1 MSRARSIASAAI
13 GVPALLVQCL
23 TVPVVGMAAALVH
36 LPAALVHSA
45 AAGIRLPR
53 RWWRSPHR
61 VRIAGAVVVVA
72 AVLVGSAGGLQ
83 RLRLDTTIN
92 SFLPSHDQSF
102 TTWHEEESSFGG
114 DPIAVLLTS
123 RTPEGLLSGA
133 PLTQLVQTEGELS
146 QLPNV
151 SVVYG
156 PGTTLNEISL
166 SVRNLVADISGTR
179 DGLMSKAEAAARK
192 AGDTTAE
199 QTAAGQAAVYQF
211 DLRYGALLAEGLQ
224 GGLPELSNATF
235 DRTVFFGS
243 DNQPRPAFRW
253 LVPDTTHVSILVRP
267 APNLTQGQTRNLVDG
282 IHAILSKADLPVSA
296 TLVTGTPVIAY
307 ALGHEVTSELPLLAG
322 ASTVAVAIFFLLTR
336 RRRWWERLVPLGV
349 GVVATLLTLAIFG
362 WCGVPLSLGLMAFLP
377 IILGVGTDYPIYALR
392 GGRPTVLMAVTVASA
407 ASLAILTLSPLPYVR
422 DLGLALAT
430 GLLIS
435 TLLGLLLARA
445 LHRLPARRRRVRR
458 ADAPGGRGWR
468 IRQALA
474 PARTT
479 PNVRFRP
486 VRLGPSAS
494 RTARRR
500 RAATVA
506 VAVVALGLGLTG
518 WLSLGSLGLNSDPQ
532 RLAAGLPALRQSLT
546 AQAVLGTSG
555 ELDVYVR
562 GNDVFTPAFL
572 TWYEQAQ
579 DTIILNQGNQV
590 RPIVSPST
598 LLSWIG
604 KDPTAKQLS
613 AALNLLP
620 SYLTTAAVRD
630 DHKQAILAFGVQLG
644 SLGSDEALV
653 QAIRRELPPP
663 PAGATVSVTGLPA
676 VAGRSYQLLSGNRLL
691 PNLGGLVAFGLVL
704 LLLLRRPR
712 TAALAVLAAALA
724 AGWGFCLLR
733 VTGTPLT
740 PLTVSLGSL
749 TSAVGGEFAVMALA
763 RRQAGAAPF
772 SAVTV
777 AAGTSIIGFAALGLS
792 RLAVLRQFGL
802 VLAASVLLAL
812 LAARAVVAITA
823 APPRP
828 AGVRR
833 PGRIPTGAGDALPG
847 AGNGSV
853 DAEQVLV

>member
-1 MSRARSIASAAI
+1 MSRAHSIASAAI
-13 GVPALLVQCL
+13 GVPALLVRSI
-23 TVPVVGMAAALVH
+23 TAAAVGLVVAAVH
-36 LPAALVHSA
+36 LPVALV
-45 AAGIRLPR
+45 RLPR
-53 RWWRSPHR
+53 RWWHSPQR
-61 VRIAGAVVVVA
+61 LRIAGAVIVA
-72 AVLVGSAGGLQ
+72 AAVVVGSAGGLE

-92 SFLPSHDQSF
+92 SFLPSQDSSF
-102 TTWHEEESSFGG
+102 ATWHDEESSFGG

-123 RTPEGLLSGA
+123 KTPEGLLTGA
-133 PLTQLVQTEGELS
+133 PLTKLVETEGALAGLS
-146 QLPNV
+146 NV

-156 PGTTLNEISL
+156 PGTTLNEISI

-179 DGLMSKAEAAARK
+179 DGLMSKAEAAAKK
-192 AGDTTAE
+192 AGDTTAQ

-211 DLRYGALLAEGLQ
+211 DLRYGALLAQGLQ

-235 DRTVFFGS
+235 DKTVFFGA
-243 DNQPRPAFRW
+243 DNQPRAAFRW
-253 LVPDTTHVSILVRP
+253 LVPDTTHVSILLRP
-267 APNLTQGQTRNLVDG
+267 APNLTQGQTRDLVDG
-282 IHAILSKADLPVSA
+282 IHAVLAKADLPVSA

-307 ALGHEVTSELPLLAG
+307 ALGQEVTSELPLLAG
-322 ASTVAVAIFFLLTR
+322 AAIVAVAIFFLLTR

-392 GGRPTVLMAVTVASA
+392 GGRPTVLVAVTLASA

-445 LHRLPARRRRVRR
+445 LHRLPPRPRRARRAAGATGWGSRLRR
-458 ADAPGGRGWR
+458 G
-468 IRQALA
+468 LA
-474 PARTT
+474 PARTSPT
-479 PNVRFRP
+479 VRFQP
-486 VRLGPSAS
+486 LRLGPSAS

-500 RAATVA
+500 RAAMVA
-506 VAVVALGLGLTG
+506 GAVVALGFGLTG

-532 RLAAGLPALRQSLT
+532 RLAAGLPALKQSLT
-546 AQAVLGTSG
+546 AQSVLGTSG

-562 GNDVFTPAFL
+562 GNDVLTPAFL

-579 DTIILNQGNQV
+579 DAIILNQGNQV

-613 AALNLLP
+613 AAVNLLP

-653 QAIRRELPPP
+653 QAIRKELPPP

-676 VAGRSYQLLSGNRLL
+676 VAGRSYQLLSGDRLL

-712 TAALAVLAAALA
+712 TVALAVLAAALA

-777 AAGTSIIGFAALGLS
+777 AAGTSIIGFAVLGLS

-812 LAARAVVAITA
+812 LAARAVVAITT
-823 APPRP
+823 APPRTTR
-828 AGVRR
+828 VRR
-833 PGRIPTGAGDALPG
+833 PGRAAAGAGDPLPR

-853 DAEQVLV
+853 DAEEVLV

>member
-1 MSRARSIASAAI
+1 MRRAHSIASAAI
-13 GVPALLVQCL
+13 GAPALLVGPL
-23 TVPVVGMAAALVH
+23 ASVAGLAL
-36 LPAALVHSA
+36 AM
-45 AAGIRLPR
+45 GRLPR
-53 RWWRSPHR
+53 RWWRSPR
-61 VRIAGAVVVVA
+61 RARIVGAVVLVA
-72 AVLVGSAGGLQ
+72 AVVVGSAGGLE
-83 RLRLDTTIN
+83 RLRVDTTIN
-92 SFLPSHDQSF
+92 SFLPGDDASVP
-102 TTWHEEESSFGG
+102 TWHDEERSFGG

-133 PLTQLVQTEGELS
+133 PLTELVETEGELA
-146 QLPNV
+146 QLSDV

-156 PGTTLNEISL
+156 PGTTLNEISI

-192 AGDTTAE
+192 AGGTTAQ

-211 DLRYGALLAEGLQ
+211 DLRYGALLAQGLQ

-235 DRTVFFGS
+235 DKTVFFGS
-243 DNQPRPAFRW
+243 NNQPRAAFRW

-282 IHAILSKADLPVSA
+282 IHAILAKADLPVSS
-296 TLVTGTPVIAY
+296 TLVTGTPVIAF
-307 ALGHEVTSELPLLAG
+307 ALGQEVTAELPLLAG
-322 ASTVAVAIFFLLTR
+322 AAVVVVAIFFLLTR

-349 GVVATLLTLAIFG
+349 GVVATVLTLAIFG

-392 GGRPTVLMAVTVASA
+392 GGRPSVLVAVTLASA

-430 GLLIS
+430 GLLLS
-435 TLLGLLLARA
+435 TLLGLLLAQA
-445 LHRLPARRRRVRR
+445 LHRLPPQRHGVGRPGATVARWSWLHHR
-458 ADAPGGRGWR
+458 
-468 IRQALA
+468 LA

-479 PNVRFRP
+479 PDVRFRP
-486 VRLGPSAS
+486 LRLGPSAS
-494 RTARRR
+494 RRARRR
-500 RAATVA
+500 RSATVA
-506 VAVVALGLGLTG
+506 GAVLALGFGVTG

-532 RLAAGLPALRQSLT
+532 RLAAGLPALNQSLT
-546 AQAVLGTSG
+546 AQSVLGTSG

-562 GNDVFTPAFL
+562 GNDVLTPAFL

-604 KDPTAKQLS
+604 KNPTPKQLS
-613 AALNLLP
+613 AAVNLLP
-620 SYLTTAAVRD
+620 SYLTTAAIRD

-653 QAIRRELPPP
+653 QAIRRELPTP

-676 VAGRSYQLLSGNRLL
+676 VAGRSYQLLSGDRLL

-712 TAALAVLAAALA
+712 TVVMAVLAAALA

-828 AGVRR
+828 ARVRR
-833 PGRIPTGAGDALPG
+833 SGRIPTGAGDALPG